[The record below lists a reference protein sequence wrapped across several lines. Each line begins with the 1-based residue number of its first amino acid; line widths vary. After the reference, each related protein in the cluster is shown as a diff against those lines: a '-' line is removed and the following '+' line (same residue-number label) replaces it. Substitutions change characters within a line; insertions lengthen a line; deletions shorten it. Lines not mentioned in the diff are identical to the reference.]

1 LLNVVLR
8 MIARSSPSAKAQA
21 TLAAM
26 PVVTLVVMLAVTPV
40 VTLAEM
46 LAATLVATPVEM
58 LAAPPTLLQHL
69 LPLPLRQPPLPVTPV
84 ETPVAMLVAMPVAM
98 LETTPVPELPR
109 HPLLRPSK
117 RPLLLVARTRLD
129 AVVAEVAEA
138 ASDADEDDLLRAT
151 TLHDLAN
158 ACDDYGQMM
167 EKGQSRK
174 TAVPQ

>member
-26 PVVTLVVMLAVTPV
+26 PVVTLAVMLVAMLV
-40 VTLAEM
+40 EM
-46 LAATLVATPVEM
+46 LAATLVVTLVEM

-69 LPLPLRQPPLPVTPV
+69 LPRPLRQPPLPVTVV
-84 ETPVAMLVAMPVAM
+84 ETPVAMLVAM

-158 ACDDYGQMM
+158 ACDDYGQ
-167 EKGQSRK
+167 
-174 TAVPQ
+174 

>member
-26 PVVTLVVMLAVTPV
+26 PVVTLVAMLAVTPV
-40 VTLAEM
+40 ATPVEM
-46 LAATLVATPVEM
+46 LAATLVEM

-84 ETPVAMLVAMPVAM
+84 ETPVAMLVAM
-98 LETTPVPELPR
+98 LETTAVPELPR

-151 TLHDLAN
+151 TLHDLDK
-158 ACDDYGQMM
+158 ACDDYGQ
-167 EKGQSRK
+167 
-174 TAVPQ
+174 